1 MEAEAE
7 AIIERHN
14 GTVLIDGKKWHTREK
29 FMATYGMKK
38 STFYNYLHSKE
49 ILSIPLFKDKNTIF
63 FVYRMG
69 GSLNG

>member
-1 MEAEAE
+1 MEAE

-14 GTVLIDGKKWHTREK
+14 GTVLIDGNKWHTRET
-29 FMATYGMKK
+29 FMAIYGMKK

-69 GSLNG
+69 GNLNG